1 MSLQN
6 ENALN
11 ALRISVKY
19 MATQLDATHNYIT
32 IIQNGRNEDSAALSL
47 TEEMQK
53 LKDSYANT
61 MSNYKKLCELQNV
74 DFNDII

>member
-19 MATQLDATHNYIT
+19 MESQLEATHNYIVT
-32 IIQNGRNEDSAALSL
+32 IQNGRNEDSSAYAL
-47 TEEMQK
+47 TDEMQK
-53 LKDSYANT
+53 LRDSYANT
-61 MSNYKKLCELQNV
+61 MSNYKKLCELQGV